1 MTHDAVNQD
10 GIEMINS
17 DLQSN
22 WKDSIYRQRE
32 ELARMLRDPIERVA
46 ELLHAVW
53 PDKQQME
60 DVLLHGFSS
69 IPYCTSLYV
78 LDKNAVQLTENIGH
92 AGVTPGHYNRDRSQR
107 PYAGAAMGFCYR
119 MSISVLR
126 RIALP
131 HRAQDHPSGRFGA
144 RLSRC

>member
-1 MTHDAVNQD
+1 
-10 GIEMINS
+10 MINS

-32 ELARMLRDPIERVA
+32 ELARMLREPIERVA

-78 LDKNAVQLTENIGH
+78 LDMNAVQLT
-92 AGVTPGHYNRDRSQR
+92 
-107 PYAGAAMGFCYR
+107 
-119 MSISVLR
+119 
-126 RIALP
+126 
-131 HRAQDHPSGRFGA
+131 
-144 RLSRC
+144 